1 MRKLLYIIFATFL
14 LLQSCR
20 TTQEVVKTEVV
31 EVPRIEHHY
40 QSTHQ
45 RDTIIERDSVIILQ
59 KGDTIYH
66 HTHHF
71 TKKVVE
77 LHDTVHH
84 TDTVTVVEP
93 VEITQT
99 KYIEKQLTPWQIVR
113 LNFANLILLAIG
125 GLLALK
131 LIAFVGRKWGW
142 F

>member
-1 MRKLLYIIFATFL
+1 MITSCATH
-14 LLQSCR
+14 
-20 TTQEVVKTEVV
+20 EVVKTQVV
-31 EVPRIEHHY
+31 EVPKIEHHY

-84 TDTVTVVEP
+84 VDTLTVVEP
-93 VEITQT
+93 VEIVQT

-125 GLLALK
+125 GFLALR

>member
-1 MRKLLYIIFATFL
+1 MRKLLYCFLALMITSCATH
-14 LLQSCR
+14 
-20 TTQEVVKTEVV
+20 EVVKTQVV
-31 EVPRIEHHY
+31 EVPKIEHHY

-45 RDTIIERDSVIILQ
+45 RDTIIKHDSIHVVE
-59 KGDTIYH
+59 KGDTLVYH
-66 HTHHF
+66 HYHNTRH
-71 TKKVVE
+71 VVE
-77 LHDTVHH
+77 LHDTVHS
-84 TDTVTVVEP
+84 TDTLTVVEP
-93 VEITQT
+93 IEITQT